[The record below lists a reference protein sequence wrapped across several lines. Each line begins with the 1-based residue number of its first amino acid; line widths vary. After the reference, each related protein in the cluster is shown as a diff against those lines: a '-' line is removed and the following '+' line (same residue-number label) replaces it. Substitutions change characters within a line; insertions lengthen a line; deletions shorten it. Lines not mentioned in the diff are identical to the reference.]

1 MPKSAR
7 LSGQVMEE
15 RERRMEM
22 YRERIANGLD
32 LYTGE
37 PLQGQDAEDWQLY
50 ELNREMWKDKIHKKC
65 MEYHSKV

>member
-15 RERRMEM
+15 RQRRMEM
-22 YRERIANGLD
+22 YRERIASGLD

-50 ELNREMWKDKIHKKC
+50 ELNKEMWKNKIHKKC

>member
-15 RERRMEM
+15 RQRRMEM

>member
-1 MPKSAR
+1 LPKSAR
-7 LSGQVMEE
+7 LSEQVMEE

-22 YRERIANGLD
+22 YRERIASGLD

-50 ELNREMWKDKIHKKC
+50 ELNKEMWKNKIHKKC